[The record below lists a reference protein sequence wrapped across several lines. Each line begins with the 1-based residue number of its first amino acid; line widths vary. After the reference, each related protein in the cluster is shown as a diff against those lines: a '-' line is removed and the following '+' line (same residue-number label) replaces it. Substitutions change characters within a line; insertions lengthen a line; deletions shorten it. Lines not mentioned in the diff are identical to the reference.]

1 MVNMLLGV
9 HCKKSDKVDLRT
21 PLWNYI
27 SHNYSPSQA
36 HEAAEDLTTVQ
47 AQRDEVISLTGSYA
61 AQLDCERK

>member
-27 SHNYSPSQA
+27 SRNYSPSQA
-36 HEAAEDLTTVQ
+36 QEAAEDLSTVQ
-47 AQRDEVISLTGSYA
+47 AQRDEVIALTGSYQ